1 MADAGMDR
9 GGMDPGGVDPE
20 GVHRAGVD
28 RAGRDPAGVDPTDV
42 DLAISTERLS
52 RRFGSIEA
60 VHDVSLAVPDGSICG
75 FIGANGAGKTTTL
88 KLLMG
93 LLRPTSGRAV
103 VLGVDSQRLGP
114 SELARIGYVSEN
126 QELPNE
132 MSVRELLAYV
142 RPFYPTWDD
151 ALAERL
157 RRLLDLPLD
166 QRLRTLSRGMRMKA
180 ALVAS
185 LAYRPRLVV
194 MDEPFS
200 GLDPVMR
207 DDLVQGILELAGGDR
222 WSAIISSHDLNEIER
237 LIDYV
242 AFLQEGRLIFA
253 EPIAALQ
260 ARFRQ
265 IEITAADGESLAA
278 KLPAP
283 TPASWFAM
291 QSSDR
296 TLRFVHSQYL
306 GADTERDLAARFP
319 GAEIQT
325 GPVSLRDTFV
335 ALARERRR
343 LREEE
348 ARA

>member
-1 MADAGMDR
+1 MADAD
-9 GGMDPGGVDPE
+9 V
-20 GVHRAGVD
+20 
-28 RAGRDPAGVDPTDV
+28 DPAGVDPGSADRASVEHAGVDPADV
-42 DLAISTERLS
+42 GLAISTERLS

-60 VHDVSLAVPDGSICG
+60 VHDVSLAVPAGSICG

-88 KLLMG
+88 KLFMG
-93 LLRPTSGRAV
+93 LLRPTSGRAM

-114 SELARIGYVSEN
+114 SQLARIGYVSEN
-126 QELPNE
+126 QELPDE
-132 MSVRELLAYV
+132 MSVRGLLAYV

-166 QRLRTLSRGMRMKA
+166 QKLRTLSCGMRMKA

-200 GLDPVMR
+200 GLDPLMR

-222 WSAIISSHDLNEIER
+222 WSAIISSHDLGEIER
-237 LIDYV
+237 LIDQV
-242 AFLQEGRLIFA
+242 AFLQDGRLIFA

-265 IEITAADGESLAA
+265 IEITAADGKSLDAT
-278 KLPAP
+278 LPAP
-283 TPASWFAM
+283 TPATWFAM

-319 GAEIQT
+319 GAQIQT

-343 LREEE
+343 QREE